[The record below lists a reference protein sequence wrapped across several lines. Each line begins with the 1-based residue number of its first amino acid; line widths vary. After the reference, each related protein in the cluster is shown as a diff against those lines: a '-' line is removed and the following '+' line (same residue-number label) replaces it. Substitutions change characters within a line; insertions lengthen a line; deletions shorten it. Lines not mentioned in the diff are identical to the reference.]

1 VARTNPSI
9 GRSSG
14 GRTLLN
20 ILIGVLAVIGAL
32 AIVGWAVKAV
42 FWLIQLAVLV
52 LVAAVVLALVKM
64 AVRSKRDP
72 R

>member
-1 VARTNPSI
+1 VARTNPSLSS
-9 GRSSG
+9 SSG

-20 ILIGVLAVIGAL
+20 VLIGVLAVIGVIAL
-32 AIVGWAVKAV
+32 LGWVLKAV

-64 AVRSKRDP
+64 AVRSGRD
-72 R
+72 RR